1 LQACLGLSVRATE
14 RQVRFVNPSLPDNLR
29 EVRIENLRVLD
40 ASVDLRIRR
49 EGYVVSV
56 EVLQKTG
63 NVEILESV

>member
-1 LQACLGLSVRATE
+1 
-14 RQVRFVNPSLPDNLR
+14 
-29 EVRIENLRVLD
+29 VLD